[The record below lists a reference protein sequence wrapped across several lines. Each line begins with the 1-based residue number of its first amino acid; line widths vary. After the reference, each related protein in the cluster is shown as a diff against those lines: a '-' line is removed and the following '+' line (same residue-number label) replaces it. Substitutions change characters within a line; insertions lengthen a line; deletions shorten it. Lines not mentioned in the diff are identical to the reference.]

1 MKLEELKN
9 IIRETLSEASE
20 KCTYICK
27 NGVKHKANCCKNGK
41 PCEGNRKQIC
51 NDGPAADSQS
61 GNIKEQ
67 QPLNENHP
75 GCNCPAVGGN
85 AAYYRS
91 CEGCCQGGTL
101 HAPNVGDKTIS
112 NNNNNNKKIMAREN
126 LNERFQELAGIK
138 PLYKEEK
145 EETTKEYSYEEIK
158 DMMMNEQ
165 GEVIN
170 EQLFTALG
178 GLAAVLG
185 AAGVTASVEMALEDP
200 AIAEKYPKLAKIFEF
215 LQKIGGALGKGIK

>member
-1 MKLEELKN
+1 MKLEELNKL
-9 IIRETLSEASE
+9 IRETLSD
-20 KCTYICK
+20 I
-27 NGVKHKANCCKNGK
+27 
-41 PCEGNRKQIC
+41 GN
-51 NDGPAADSQS
+51 
-61 GNIKEQ
+61 E

-91 CEGCCQGGTL
+91 WAECTSGPGGVAGCEGCCQGGVL
-101 HAPNVGDKTIS
+101 HAPDVGDRTISNTPS
-112 NNNNNNKKIMAREN
+112 NNNNKRKTISMKENKTIKNKKTM

-165 GEVIN
+165 GEIIN

-185 AAGVTASVEMALEDP
+185 AAGVTASIEMALEDP
-200 AIAEKYPKLAKIFEF
+200 AIAEKYPKLAKVFEF
-215 LQKIGGALGKGIK
+215 LGKIGGALGKGIK